1 MSGIEMAKSQRL
13 DEVAYQY
20 IKEKI
25 YTRQWLPQTHITE
38 MSLSKELNISRTP
51 IRQAF
56 QQLEKDGYL
65 DVQTYKGARVRE
77 QKIRV
82 RGLQERMEFIEM
94 VFIHYFYYLQI
105 KEIQIAGN
113 QIGDKIINLKDSRNE
128 LEKEFLHLETQ
139 LLHTM
144 LSFGKNDYSLELV
157 MDTIREL
164 QTQHNQDYLSL
175 MQKNRPI
182 KIHHYE
188 NINDHLKAGDY
199 PLARKEIRILIN
211 KLTLSI
217 IHNLSD

>member
-1 MSGIEMAKSQRL
+1 VSGAEMAKYQRL

-38 MSLSKELNISRTP
+38 INLSKELNISRTP

-65 DVQTYKGARVRE
+65 DVQAYKGARVRE

-94 VFIHYFYYLQI
+94 IFIHYLYYLQI
-105 KEIQIAGN
+105 KEIQIVGN
-113 QIGDKIINLKDSRNE
+113 QIGDNIISLKDSRNE
-128 LEKEFLHLETQ
+128 SEKKFLHSETQ

-144 LSFGKNDYSLELV
+144 LSFGKNDYSLKLV

-164 QTQHNQDYLSL
+164 QTQNNQDYLLL
-175 MQKNRPI
+175 MRKNRAI

-188 NINDHLKAGDY
+188 SVNDYMKAGDY

>member
-1 MSGIEMAKSQRL
+1 MAKSQRL

-38 MSLSKELNISRTP
+38 IKLSKELNISRTP
-51 IRQAF
+51 IRKAF
-56 QQLEKDGYL
+56 QQLEKDGFL
-65 DVQTYKGARVRE
+65 DVSAYKGASVRE

-82 RGLQERMEFIEM
+82 HGLQERMEFIEM
-94 VFIHYFYYLQI
+94 VFIHYLHYLQI
-105 KEIQIAGN
+105 KEIQILGN
-113 QIGDKIINLKDSRNE
+113 QISDKLTSLKKGYDES
-128 LEKEFLHLETQ
+128 EKKFLQLETQ

-144 LSFGKNDYSLELV
+144 LSFGENDYSLKLV

-164 QTQHNQDYLSL
+164 QTQNNQDYLSL
-175 MQKNRPI
+175 MRKNRAI

-188 NINDHLKAGDY
+188 KISDYLKVGNY

-211 KLTLSI
+211 KLTLII

>member
-1 MSGIEMAKSQRL
+1 MAKPQRL
-13 DEVAYQY
+13 DEVAYLY

-38 MSLSKELNISRTP
+38 INLSKELNISRTP

-56 QQLEKDGYL
+56 QRLEKEGYL
-65 DVQTYKGARVRE
+65 DVLAYKGARVRE

-82 RGLQERMEFIEM
+82 HGLQERMEFIEM
-94 VFIHYFYYLQI
+94 VFIHYFHYLQI
-105 KEIQIAGN
+105 KEIQIVGN
-113 QIGDKIINLKDSRNE
+113 QIGDKITSLKNNHNE
-128 LEKEFLHLETQ
+128 SEKKFLHLETQ

-144 LSFGKNDYSLELV
+144 LSFGKNDYSLKLV

-164 QTQHNQDYLSL
+164 QTQNNQDYLSL
-175 MQKNRPI
+175 MRKNRTI
-182 KIHHYE
+182 KIQHYE
-188 NINDHLKAGDY
+188 KVDDYLKAGDY